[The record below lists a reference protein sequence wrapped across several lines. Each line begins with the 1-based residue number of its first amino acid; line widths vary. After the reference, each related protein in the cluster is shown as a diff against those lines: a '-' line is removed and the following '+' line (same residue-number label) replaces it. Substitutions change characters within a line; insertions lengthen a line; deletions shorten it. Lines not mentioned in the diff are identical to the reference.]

1 MFGSACSML
10 HRRIIASMPV
20 LARFTVAADAGARA
34 WMAAHHAPTCEPVV
48 IRYDVKR
55 CCGGGKICSVRVGK
69 VRDRELES
77 GYVTASL
84 DDGTV
89 LMIDPRAARRLP
101 PAFGLTVRGMGPLR
115 RLDLDLEGEQ
125 WGSLL
130 YD

>member
-1 MFGSACSML
+1 ML

-20 LARFTVAADAGARA
+20 LAHFTVGADAGARA
-34 WMAAHHAPTCEPVV
+34 WMEAHHAPTSEPVV

-69 VRDRELES
+69 GRGREAES
-77 GYVTASL
+77 GYVTTSL

-89 LMIDPRAARRLP
+89 LLIDLRAAKRLP
-101 PAFGLTVRGMGPLR
+101 PRFGLTVRGFGPLR
-115 RLDLDLEGEQ
+115 RLDLELESEQ